1 MLLNHYKIQV
11 STKGC
16 KVVLGMNID
25 HEFTEKKENS

>member
-16 KVVLGMNID
+16 KIVLRMNMD
-25 HEFTEKKENS
+25 HEFTEKENS